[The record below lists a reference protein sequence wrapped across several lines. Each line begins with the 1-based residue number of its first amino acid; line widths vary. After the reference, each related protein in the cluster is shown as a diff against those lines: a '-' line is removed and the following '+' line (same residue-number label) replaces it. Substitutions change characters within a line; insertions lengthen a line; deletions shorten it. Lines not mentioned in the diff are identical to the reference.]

1 MASSV
6 SSRRNALET
15 VEAEKD
21 SRRAVSL
28 TEPMENTISAMNN
41 APRYKSDLLSRRA
54 HPGSTAAISTI
65 SRRYAVF
72 SKKDIPKPKS
82 DGYRFLAALP
92 IQPQK

>member
-15 VEAEKD
+15 VDAEKD

-41 APRYKSDLLSRRA
+41 APRYKSDPPRPRRA
-54 HPGSTAAISTI
+54 FWLDRSNIN
-65 SRRYAVF
+65 
-72 SKKDIPKPKS
+72 DIPT
-82 DGYRFLAALP
+82 
-92 IQPQK
+92 I

>member
-6 SSRRNALET
+6 SSRRSALET

-41 APRYKSDLLSRRA
+41 APRYKSDLLSRGT
-54 HPGSTAAISTI
+54 HPGSTAAISMI
-65 SRRYAVF
+65 SRRYDVF
-72 SKKDIPKPKS
+72 LKKDIPKPKS
-82 DGYRFLAALP
+82 DSYRFFGALP

>member
-21 SRRAVSL
+21 SLRALSL

-41 APRYKSDLLSRRA
+41 APRYKSDPPQLRRT
-54 HPGSTAAISTI
+54 SWLNRNNIN
-65 SRRYAVF
+65 
-72 SKKDIPKPKS
+72 DIPT
-82 DGYRFLAALP
+82 
-92 IQPQK
+92 I